1 VRYEVQ
7 VGERTVQLEVAPDGS
22 TLVDDRVT
30 PVSVQALGPDGWLVA
45 MGGVSHEVHLLA
57 RDPLRLWVDGTEV
70 LATVTDERA
79 LAARSAGGSAR
90 SGRHELHAPMPG
102 LLKAVHVR
110 EGDEVERGA
119 PLVTLEAMK
128 MENELRSP
136 VAGRVTRV
144 AAAAGTKVDGGALL
158 VVLAEG

>member
-1 VRYEVQ
+1 
-7 VGERTVQLEVAPDGS
+7 
-22 TLVDDRVT
+22 
-30 PVSVQALGPDGWLVA
+30 
-45 MGGVSHEVHLLA
+45 
-57 RDPLRLWVDGTEV
+57 
-70 LATVTDERA
+70 
-79 LAARSAGGSAR
+79 
-90 SGRHELHAPMPG
+90 MPG

-136 VAGRVTRV
+136 IAGRVTRV
-144 AAAAGTKVDGGALL
+144 AAAAGSKVDGGALL